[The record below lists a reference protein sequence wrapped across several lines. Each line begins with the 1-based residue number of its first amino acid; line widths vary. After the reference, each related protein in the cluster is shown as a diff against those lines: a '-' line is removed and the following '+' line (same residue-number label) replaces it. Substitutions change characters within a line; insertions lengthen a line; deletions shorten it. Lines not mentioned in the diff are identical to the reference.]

1 MAHKLITFDS
11 EDLNI
16 QFGELLNNLS
26 PENFKENNP
35 MVRSDSGK
43 LFVIEVDD
51 SGTLST
57 REV

>member
-1 MAHKLITFDS
+1 
-11 EDLNI
+11 
-16 QFGELLNNLS
+16 
-26 PENFKENNP
+26 

-51 SGTLST
+51 TGNLST